1 MVVCVPVAADG
12 QVGQRWGRADRVAI
26 AEIDRR
32 EIVRWQE
39 IDVRWDVLHDEGT
52 EGSHHARVAR
62 FLIDHEVEQVVA
74 GHMGDGMRQM
84 LGKLGLTVRVGA
96 SGDARSA
103 VLDGLKGDR
112 VTADR

>member
-1 MVVCVPVAADG
+1 MVVCVPVAQDG
-12 QVGQRWGRADRVAI
+12 QVGHSWGRADRVAI
-26 AEIDRR
+26 AAIDGR

-52 EGSHHARVAR
+52 EGAHHARVAR

-74 GHMGDGMRQM
+74 GHMGGGMREM
-84 LGKLGLTVRVGA
+84 LFKLGLTVRVGA

-103 VLDGLKGDR
+103 ILDGIEGDR
-112 VTADR
+112 VSTER